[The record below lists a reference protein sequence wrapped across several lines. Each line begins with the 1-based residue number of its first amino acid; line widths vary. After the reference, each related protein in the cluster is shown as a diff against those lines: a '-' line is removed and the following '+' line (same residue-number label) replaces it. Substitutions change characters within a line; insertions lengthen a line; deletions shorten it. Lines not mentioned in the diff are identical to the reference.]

1 MALPPS
7 PAAAIC
13 RESASPHPPRSPE
26 ISRPRRS
33 DHHTGHSSQGPG
45 RAQPNPGPLAR
56 LLLFPLFLPPP
67 SPIRIVCLN
76 STLTNMDSSSL
87 GRAVITAPP
96 HREPDSPPP
105 PISTEFNAAPSWRG
119 GGWTREW
126 RVQCAFPSTSRSPP
140 RPRAP
145 GTRSL
150 PRKGPSLVQRGPS
163 PATAGRRVNTGA
175 RPGAAPWGRGGRGG
189 APPPARRP
197 ARPPALL
204 PVIELVLGARQRV
217 NHEMDGRHGASFSS
231 SS

>member
-7 PAAAIC
+7 PAAAIR
-13 RESASPHPPRSPE
+13 RESASPHPPRSPG

-105 PISTEFNAAPSWRG
+105 SPPSSTRLLRG
-119 GGWTREW
+119 GGGGGRESGG
-126 RVQCAFPSTSRSPP
+126 CSALSRPHLT
-140 RPRAP
+140 RPRGP
-145 GTRSL
+145 G
-150 PRKGPSLVQRGPS
+150 PPGPEVCP
-163 PATAGRRVNTGA
+163 
-175 RPGAAPWGRGGRGG
+175 GRGLAGCSED
-189 APPPARRP
+189 PPPT
-197 ARPPALL
+197 PPD
-204 PVIELVLGARQRV
+204 GA
-217 NHEMDGRHGASFSS
+217 
-231 SS
+231 